1 MFPKLFSLLLW
12 VFFQLMVLQVIFSMM
27 FPKLFSL
34 LFWVFFQLMVLQ
46 GINAGEECLCGKGT
60 PPDNE
65 EEEKVEEMKDLLG
78 TKAVQEYGEDYIVN
92 GFKADSQPWFASLA
106 IEEDHGQLIPQCG
119 GALINRRYVL
129 SAAHCFCPDREMI
142 RQEHG
147 YCMKELYESESHT
160 MYVYLG
166 LR

>member
-12 VFFQLMVLQVIFSMM
+12 VFFQLMVLQVIFSRM

-34 LFWVFFQLMVLQ
+34 LLWVFFQLMVLQ

-106 IEEDHGQLIPQCG
+106 IEEDHGQIIPQCG
-119 GALINRRYVL
+119 GALIN
-129 SAAHCFCPDREMI
+129 
-142 RQEHG
+142 
-147 YCMKELYESESHT
+147 
-160 MYVYLG
+160 
-166 LR
+166 